1 MIKLE
6 LGYHR
11 KYRPNRLSEYIGND
25 KIVKSIIETLKDG
38 KRPQVFLFDGH
49 AGCGK
54 TTVSRLLAKEYLCE
68 DRDDEHGACCNC
80 VTCRNMDEYIR
91 TGDNR
96 ELLGVKEIDCSVGGK
111 AQELDN
117 ILNEAETPSFDDSWK
132 VFIFDECHL
141 ISKVAQG
148 RMLKILEEPPEKVL
162 MILCTTDPDM
172 LLDTIR
178 SRCQHHHTVVKPSL
192 NELAKHLKKVCK
204 NEGVECEDRA
214 LGVIATAADFVPRQA
229 LIQLETVVN
238 EKHSV
243 TYENTI
249 EVLNII
255 SDKYYY
261 DFYNYLLEPQI
272 DVFKYINF
280 LSELKEHEDLKRFI
294 AGLIT
299 FTNRGIY
306 VYNGVVPQ
314 GLDTSEIKRYRKI
327 FSRFS
332 NTDIINL
339 LKLLKNIK
347 TGDIET
353 ELLLLGYEGLL
364 NRNQMQNNELDGAVL
379 IKDTGNEDVSK
390 EHSVGVQSYI
400 DNKTITEEKEEE
412 ILNKSDDSMS
422 IDDLAALFGGEVVK
436 VDDN

>member
-1 MIKLE
+1 ME

-54 TTVSRLLAKEYLCE
+54 TTVSRLLAKEYMCE
-68 DRDDEHGACCNC
+68 NRSDEHGACCNC

-91 TGDNR
+91 TGDNTDVMGVR
-96 ELLGVKEIDCSVGGK
+96 EVDCSVGGK
-111 AQELDN
+111 AQELDA

-178 SRCQHHHTVVKPSL
+178 SRCQHHHTVVKPTL
-192 NELAKHLKKVCK
+192 NELAKHLKKVCIA
-204 NEGVECEDRA
+204 EGVDCEDKA

-261 DFYNYLLEPQI
+261 DFYSYLLETQI
-272 DVFKYINF
+272 DIFKYINF

-299 FTNRGIY
+299 FTNRGLYI
-306 VYNGVVPQ
+306 YNGVVPQ
-314 GLDTSEIKRYRKI
+314 GIDTSEIKRYRKI
-327 FSRFS
+327 FSKFS
-332 NTDIINL
+332 NEDIIYL
-339 LKLLKNIK
+339 LKLLKTIK
-347 TGDIET
+347 TGDIEM
-353 ELLLLGYEGLL
+353 ELLLLGYEGILGKRKQS
-364 NRNQMQNNELDGAVL
+364 NDEEIRGIL
-379 IKDTGNEDVSK
+379 IKDNGNEDIVK
-390 EHSVGVQSYI
+390 EHGVGVQSYI
-400 DNKTITEEKEEE
+400 DNKTITDEKAEEL
-412 ILNKSDDSMS
+412 LNNSDENLSL
-422 IDDLAALFGGEVVK
+422 DDLAVMFGGEVVK